1 MASLGTDGLAK
12 PCGTYDPRA
21 IRELLLIEELGA
33 RHGKC
38 TVLT

>member
-12 PCGTYDPRA
+12 PRSTCDPRA
-21 IRELLLIEELGA
+21 IRELLLVQELGA
-33 RHGKC
+33 GHGKC